1 MELLRSRYYEEGNR
15 ADIRFRIVGNA
26 VREYEFISVILC
38 EILPTTF
45 GKRSD
50 KVMYVIEQ
58 EIKECSWDNT
68 GEVVHDRL
76 FILETPMQGE
86 YLKKGF
92 DELSEFKKYYDLE
105 LDDYYNINDFTVDW
119 VEKYN
124 VKIPDSIKLNNV
136 KVMLNGMMGGFRW
149 NLPAEHLH
157 YFAHLGLGRYN
168 YLGLGRIKE
177 HR

>member
-1 MELLRSRYYEEGNR
+1 
-15 ADIRFRIVGNA
+15 
-26 VREYEFISVILC
+26 
-38 EILPTTF
+38 
-45 GKRSD
+45 
-50 KVMYVIEQ
+50 MYVIEQ

-124 VKIPDSIKLNNV
+124 VKIPYSIKLNNV
-136 KVMLNGMMGGFRW
+136 KVMLNGLMGGSDGIC
-149 NLPAEHLH
+149 LPNTCIISL
-157 YFAHLGLGRYN
+157 
-168 YLGLGRIKE
+168 I
-177 HR
+177 